1 MQEGVRRLLARY
13 RGAAPSVFR
22 RLITP
27 LDVRRSTL
35 NESEHGL
42 LRELVE
48 QSAQHGGPIIE
59 IGTLIG
65 ATTTRMALWKS
76 AGQRII
82 TVDSYRRNP
91 WGLSP
96 ELHYA
101 LTAQVLFFVV
111 QTGQVEQVQM
121 DKSEFYRIYNGAAP
135 ALVLLDAVHTY
146 EETRSIFSG
155 RAACARQSFVGTIT
169 ASGFLALFERLM
181 NSAGQPNCVGAC
193 GHCESVPIVS
203 AYKAPGRSHAALRR
217 NALRGALRHSKI
229 AS

>member
-1 MQEGVRRLLARY
+1 VNMQEGVRRLLARY

-35 NESEHGL
+35 NETEHGL

-111 QTGQVEQVQM
+111 QTGQAEQVQM

-146 EETRSIFSG
+146 EETKVDIQWARSV
-155 RAACARQSFVGTIT
+155 RASII
-169 ASGFLALFERLM
+169 
-181 NSAGQPNCVGAC
+181 C
-193 GHCESVPIVS
+193 GHDYSERF
-203 AYKAPGRSHAALRR
+203 PGVIRAVDEFGRPAQ
-217 NALRGALRHSKI
+217 LRGSLWAL
-229 AS
+229 

>member
-13 RGAAPSVFR
+13 LGGAPSVFR
-22 RLITP
+22 RIVTP

-48 QSAQHGGPIIE
+48 QAAEHDGPVIE

-76 AGQRII
+76 ARQRII

-101 LTAQVLFFVV
+101 LAAQVLFFLVE
-111 QTGQVEQVQM
+111 TGQVEQVRM
-121 DKSEFYRIYNGAAP
+121 DKGEFYRTYDGPAP

-146 EETRSIFSG
+146 EETKVDIQWARSV
-155 RAACARQSFVGTIT
+155 RASII
-169 ASGFLALFERLM
+169 
-181 NSAGQPNCVGAC
+181 C
-193 GHCESVPIVS
+193 GHDYSERF
-203 AYKAPGRSHAALRR
+203 PGVIQAVDEFGHPTQ
-217 NALRGALRHSKI
+217 LRGSLWAL
-229 AS
+229 

>member
-1 MQEGVRRLLARY
+1 MEEGVKKLLARY
-13 RGAAPSVFR
+13 LGAAHSAFR
-22 RLITP
+22 RFATP

-48 QSAQHGGPIIE
+48 QAAQHDGPIIE

-65 ATTTRMALWKS
+65 ATTTRMALWKL
-76 AGQRII
+76 ARQRII

-111 QTGQVEQVQM
+111 QTGQVKQVQM
-121 DKSEFYRIYNGAAP
+121 DKSEFYRTYNGPAP
-135 ALVLLDAVHTY
+135 ALILLDAVHTY
-146 EETRSIFSG
+146 EETKVDIQWARSV
-155 RAACARQSFVGTIT
+155 RASII
-169 ASGFLALFERLM
+169 
-181 NSAGQPNCVGAC
+181 C
-193 GHCESVPIVS
+193 GHDYSERF
-203 AYKAPGRSHAALRR
+203 PGVIQAVDEFGHPTH
-217 NALRGALRHSKI
+217 LRGSLWAL
-229 AS
+229 